1 MPGVGQGFQVVD
13 VIFSYTGVG
22 RWLSSWIR
30 RTRPRGDRFESRLQP
45 SMPLSRCRGPGQER
59 RGEGEVE
66 LLGFCL
72 SWHKDK
78 VKRHLRDQGLRFPS
92 PFPSLLL
99 SISSVLPNVLGLSR
113 AHNGSHRKS
122 IRLDEWIQW
131 AVLSANGS
139 NVILNDSVSLHWKKC
154 QAILRVFDSELN
166 CHGVPNV
173 NQ

>member
-1 MPGVGQGFQVVD
+1 LKVDCSRQCRSPDVGAPDRND
-13 VIFSYTGVG
+13 V
-22 RWLSSWIR
+22 
-30 RTRPRGDRFESRLQP
+30 
-45 SMPLSRCRGPGQER
+45 ER
-59 RGEGEVE
+59 AKLNCWV
-66 LLGFCL
+66 FCL